1 MDLRD
6 WWERVRGRVTV
17 GLVMAV
23 ALLSLVTGIA
33 NIGSQTVF
41 GPLAAFVPTSIQRT
55 AGFTGALTGFLM
67 MTSALGLRRGLRVA
81 WTSTVVLLP
90 VTAIQGLVQS
100 SPLSLPLIGLSI
112 LAIPNVL
119 AHRRRFDRE
128 LSLSPS
134 QMAALAAIAGAQVY
148 GTVGAYALR
157 DEFTSIQTP
166 VDAFY
171 YTLVTASTVG
181 YGDAAPT
188 SQTARLFGMS
198 VVVVGTASFAIALG
212 TLLGPAIEARFS
224 RALGRMTQTQL
235 ELLEDHLLLLGS
247 GALTDAILE
256 EIDEDVPIVMVTQD
270 VDRARE
276 LTDRG
281 IDVLRGDPA
290 DEETLN
296 RVGLAEARAV
306 IVASDDDAVDALAV
320 LTARHLR
327 PDVHVAAAATNRENV
342 EKLRRAGADA
352 VISPAVLGGHLA
364 ARSAMGYEAAAK
376 EAAEV
381 VETEDTSEAGEA
393 ESDR

>member
-1 MDLRD
+1 MTVWD

-41 GPLAAFVPTSIQRT
+41 GPLAVYVPPAVQRT

-67 MTSALGLRRGLRVA
+67 MASALGLRRGLRVA

-90 VTAIQGLVQS
+90 VTAVQGLVQS
-100 SPLSLPLIGLSI
+100 SPLSLPLVVLSV
-112 LAIPNVL
+112 LAVPNL
-119 AHRRRFDRE
+119 IAHRRRFDRE
-128 LSLSPS
+128 LSLSTAQLS
-134 QMAALAAIAGAQVY
+134 ALVAIVGAQVY

-157 DEFTSIQTP
+157 ENFTSIQTP

-212 TLLGPAIEARFS
+212 TLLGPAIEARFT
-224 RALGRMTQTQL
+224 RALGRMTRTQL
-235 ELLEDHLLLLGS
+235 ELLEDHVIVLGA

-256 EIDEDVPIVMVTQD
+256 ELEKATPYVLVTAD
-270 VDRARE
+270 PDWARE

-290 DEETLN
+290 DEDTL
-296 RVGLAEARAV
+296 RRAGLAEARAV
-306 IVASDDDAVDALAV
+306 IVASDDDATDALAV

-327 PDVHVAAAATNRENV
+327 PEIHLAAAATNLENT

-364 ARSAMGYEAAAK
+364 ARSALGHDEAAA
-376 EAAEV
+376 AAQDV
-381 VETEDTSEAGEA
+381 VEANA
-393 ESDR
+393 SDDAPADP